1 VKFFRTVFGSGK
13 EIVERLQFQILT
25 LVDQLEAFA
34 DVLGHDLILRAVL
47 RANLAVFHSLLF
59 SLLLLGG
66 EAPVIGTSQASH
78 ARLVPSLLL
87 SNPELA
93 QAQLRKAIA
102 C

>member
-1 VKFFRTVFGSGK
+1 
-13 EIVERLQFQILT
+13 
-25 LVDQLEAFA
+25 
-34 DVLGHDLILRAVL
+34 
-47 RANLAVFHSLLF
+47 
-59 SLLLLGG
+59 LLLLGG